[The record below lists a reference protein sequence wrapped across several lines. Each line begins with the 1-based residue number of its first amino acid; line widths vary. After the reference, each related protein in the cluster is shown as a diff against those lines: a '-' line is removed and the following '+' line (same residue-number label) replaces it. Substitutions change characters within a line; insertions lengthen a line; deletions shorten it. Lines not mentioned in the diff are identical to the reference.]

1 MGAVVTRNLDLV
13 FLALALPVFLAAGFP
28 MVGYAGG
35 AIAYVLQRL
44 VAGLLARRADRAD
57 DYRTKLGL
65 VGGSMVARGW
75 LAALL
80 IFGTYLV
87 DDEAAGLAAAVLFL
101 MAFTIG
107 FTTLVL
113 TRAGER
119 LDEVARA
126 PDERRRP

>member
-1 MGAVVTRNLDLV
+1 MGAVVTRNLDIV
-13 FLALALPVFLAAGFP
+13 ALALALPVFLAAGFP

-35 AIAYVLQRL
+35 AVAYLLQRL
-44 VAGLLARRADRAD
+44 VADLLARRADRAE

-87 DDEAAGLAAAVLFL
+87 DDESAGLAAAVLFL
-101 MAFTIG
+101 FVFTIG
-107 FTTLVL
+107 FTTMVL
-113 TRAGER
+113 TRAGEK
-119 LDEVARA
+119 LDEATRA
-126 PDERRRP
+126 NERRRP